1 MMLSSTLGV
10 IRICSL
16 VFVNSSAQDASIFKI
31 SVAIFK
37 RRSWG
42 FQNTPNLWDLEH
54 FKPSYGHLKK
64 IEVSKNNFDWQFCS
78 KYKQI
83 LNYLKTSLFSN
94 CHNLAQNHSNFASWG
109 CFGILRPSSTWWPQ
123 IYLNLMQPG
132 LRNGQKREC
141 HSYRRQLYVYHSF
154 HHLPP
159 TTQPTPAFQCPMKM
173 ATSIMRPH
181 IGLFTNTVCKW
192 TAFSSCLLIAF
203 ALPPPHTWRRHR
215 RTWPWPRTSCLQIF
229 FWGILQTCC
238 SHPGNHPN
246 GHSKAS
252 RKV

>member
-1 MMLSSTLGV
+1 MLTNKTQVQGENMFGNLNLAWDLWMLCDFNLKNVSTVGV

-94 CHNLAQNHSNFASWG
+94 CHNLAQNHPNFTSWG
-109 CFGILRPSSTWWPQ
+109 CFGILRNSSWRWPQ
-123 IYLNLMQPG
+123 
-132 LRNGQKREC
+132 R
-141 HSYRRQLYVYHSF
+141 F
-154 HHLPP
+154 
-159 TTQPTPAFQCPMKM
+159 
-173 ATSIMRPH
+173 
-181 IGLFTNTVCKW
+181 W
-192 TAFSSCLLIAF
+192 T
-203 ALPPPHTWRRHR
+203 
-215 RTWPWPRTSCLQIF
+215 
-229 FWGILQTCC
+229 
-238 SHPGNHPN
+238 
-246 GHSKAS
+246 
-252 RKV
+252 

>member
-1 MMLSSTLGV
+1 MDGTFGMWPRGYTGSFSKSGCKQGVSVKQVFFGIVVDFRTFYIVKYGHPVVLLNHTVGV

-94 CHNLAQNHSNFASWG
+94 CHNLAQNHPNFTSWG
-109 CFGILRPSSTWWPQ
+109 CFGILRNSSWRWPQ
-123 IYLNLMQPG
+123 
-132 LRNGQKREC
+132 R
-141 HSYRRQLYVYHSF
+141 F
-154 HHLPP
+154 
-159 TTQPTPAFQCPMKM
+159 
-173 ATSIMRPH
+173 
-181 IGLFTNTVCKW
+181 W
-192 TAFSSCLLIAF
+192 T
-203 ALPPPHTWRRHR
+203 
-215 RTWPWPRTSCLQIF
+215 
-229 FWGILQTCC
+229 
-238 SHPGNHPN
+238 
-246 GHSKAS
+246 
-252 RKV
+252 

>member
-1 MMLSSTLGV
+1 MISFIWFWYSISIFQGDEGGGITIVPRAVVKVKYIGLLRRQQYTVGV

-83 LNYLKTSLFSN
+83 LNYLKTSLFSK
-94 CHNLAQNHSNFASWG
+94 CHNLAQNHPNFTSWG
-109 CFGILRPSSTWWPQ
+109 CFGIVMSSSWWWPQ
-123 IYLNLMQPG
+123 
-132 LRNGQKREC
+132 R
-141 HSYRRQLYVYHSF
+141 F
-154 HHLPP
+154 
-159 TTQPTPAFQCPMKM
+159 
-173 ATSIMRPH
+173 
-181 IGLFTNTVCKW
+181 W
-192 TAFSSCLLIAF
+192 T
-203 ALPPPHTWRRHR
+203 
-215 RTWPWPRTSCLQIF
+215 
-229 FWGILQTCC
+229 
-238 SHPGNHPN
+238 
-246 GHSKAS
+246 
-252 RKV
+252 